1 MSARG
6 DIENVLNRYSIAYDD
21 NDMTEMADTFADKA
35 VLTMRIG
42 GGDLIGPFEG
52 KEAVMKLMTDSL
64 ASQTDQRR
72 HVTTNFVVRSEDES
86 DAVVNSYLTLISVEN
101 GKATL
106 LSSAKYEDELV
117 RRATARGGS
126 PSATSSSTCRTEPGE
141 RGRRRRS
148 PLLLS
153 G

>member
-21 NDMTEMADTFADKA
+21 NDMAEMADTFAEKA
-35 VLTMRIG
+35 VMTLRIG

-52 KEAVMKLMTDSL
+52 KDAVMKLMTDSL

-72 HVTTNFVVRSEDES
+72 HVTTNFVLRSEDGS
-86 DAVVNSYLTLISVEN
+86 TAVVNSYLTLISVEG

-106 LSSAKYEDELV
+106 LSTAKYEDELAKEGDGAWRFTKRHV
-117 RRATARGGS
+117 ELDL
-126 PSATSSSTCRTEPGE
+126 PY
-141 RGRRRRS
+141 
-148 PLLLS
+148 
-153 G
+153 

>member
-6 DIENVLNRYSIAYDD
+6 EIENVLNRYSIAYDQ
-21 NDMTEMADTFADKA
+21 NDMTEMADTFADSA

-72 HVTTNFVVRSEDES
+72 HVTTNMAIRKETD
-86 DAVVNSYLTLISVEN
+86 DAATVDSYLTLISVEN

-106 LSSAKYEDELV
+106 LSTALYQDELV
-117 RRATARGGS
+117 KEADGAWRFTKRHIELDL
-126 PSATSSSTCRTEPGE
+126 PY
-141 RGRRRRS
+141 
-148 PLLLS
+148 
-153 G
+153 

>member
-6 DIENVLNRYSIAYDD
+6 DIENVLNRYSIAYDQ
-21 NDMTEMADTFADKA
+21 NDMTEMADTFADGA

-72 HVTTNFVVRSEDES
+72 HVTTNMAVRKETD
-86 DAVVNSYLTLISVEN
+86 DAATVDSYLTLISVEG

-106 LSSAKYEDELV
+106 LSTALYQDELV
-117 RRATARGGS
+117 KEADGAWRFTKRHIELDL
-126 PSATSSSTCRTEPGE
+126 PY
-141 RGRRRRS
+141 
-148 PLLLS
+148 
-153 G
+153 

>member
-6 DIENVLNRYSIAYDD
+6 DIENVLNRYSIAYDQ
-21 NDMTEMADTFADKA
+21 NDMTEMADTFADSA

-64 ASQTDQRR
+64 ASQTDQSR
-72 HVTTNFVVRSEDES
+72 HVTTNMALRKETA
-86 DAVVNSYLTLISVEN
+86 DAATVDSYLTLISVEG

-106 LSSAKYEDELV
+106 LSTALYQDELV
-117 RRATARGGS
+117 KEADGAWRFTKRHIELDL
-126 PSATSSSTCRTEPGE
+126 PY
-141 RGRRRRS
+141 
-148 PLLLS
+148 
-153 G
+153 

>member
-21 NDMTEMADTFADKA
+21 NDMAEMADTFAEKA
-35 VLTMRIG
+35 VMTLRIG

-52 KEAVMKLMTDSL
+52 KDAVMKLMTDSL

-72 HVTTNFVVRSEDES
+72 HVTTNFVLRSEDGS
-86 DAVVNSYLTLISVEN
+86 TAVVNSYLTLISVEG

-106 LSSAKYEDELV
+106 LSTAKYEDELV
-117 RRATARGGS
+117 KEGDGAWRFTKRHVELDL
-126 PSATSSSTCRTEPGE
+126 PY
-141 RGRRRRS
+141 
-148 PLLLS
+148 
-153 G
+153 

>member
-6 DIENVLNRYSIAYDD
+6 DLENVLNRYSIAYDD

-64 ASQTDQRR
+64 ASQSDQRR
-72 HVTTNFVVRSEDES
+72 HVTTNMAVRKETD
-86 DAVVNSYLTLISVEN
+86 DAATVDSYLTLISIEN

-106 LSSAKYEDELV
+106 LSTALYQDELV
-117 RRATARGGS
+117 KEADGAWRFTKRHIELDL
-126 PSATSSSTCRTEPGE
+126 PY
-141 RGRRRRS
+141 
-148 PLLLS
+148 
-153 G
+153 

>member
-6 DIENVLNRYSIAYDD
+6 DIENVLNRYSIAYDQ
-21 NDMTEMADTFADKA
+21 NDMTEMADTFADGA
-35 VLTMRIG
+35 TLSMRIG

-72 HVTTNFVVRSEDES
+72 HVTTNLAIRKETDDSATVE
-86 DAVVNSYLTLISVEN
+86 SYLTLISVKD

-106 LSSAKYEDELV
+106 LSTALYQDELV
-117 RRATARGGS
+117 KESDGAWRFTKRHIELDL
-126 PSATSSSTCRTEPGE
+126 PY
-141 RGRRRRS
+141 
-148 PLLLS
+148 
-153 G
+153 

>member
-6 DIENVLNRYSIAYDD
+6 DIENVLNRYSIAYDQ
-21 NDMTEMADTFADKA
+21 NDMTEMADTFADNA
-35 VLTMRIG
+35 SLTMRIA

-72 HVTTNFVVRSEDES
+72 HVTTNLAVRKETD
-86 DAVVNSYLTLISVEN
+86 DAATVESYLTLVSVQD

-106 LSSAKYEDELV
+106 LSTALYQDELV
-117 RRATARGGS
+117 KEADGAWRFTKRHIELDL
-126 PSATSSSTCRTEPGE
+126 PY
-141 RGRRRRS
+141 
-148 PLLLS
+148 
-153 G
+153 

>member
-64 ASQTDQRR
+64 ASQSDQRR
-72 HVTTNFVVRSEDES
+72 HVTTNMAVRKETD
-86 DAVVNSYLTLISVEN
+86 DAATVDSYLTLISIEN

-106 LSSAKYEDELV
+106 LSTALYQDELV
-117 RRATARGGS
+117 KEADGAWRFTKRHIELDL
-126 PSATSSSTCRTEPGE
+126 PY
-141 RGRRRRS
+141 
-148 PLLLS
+148 
-153 G
+153 

>member
-6 DIENVLNRYSIAYDD
+6 DIENVLNRYSIAYDQ
-21 NDMTEMADTFADKA
+21 NDMTEMADTFAGSA
-35 VLTMRIG
+35 TLTMRIA

-72 HVTTNFVVRSEDES
+72 HVTTNLAVRKETDDSASVE
-86 DAVVNSYLTLISVEN
+86 SYLTLVSVQD

-106 LSSAKYEDELV
+106 LSTALYQDELV
-117 RRATARGGS
+117 KEADGAWRFTKRHIELDL
-126 PSATSSSTCRTEPGE
+126 PY
-141 RGRRRRS
+141 
-148 PLLLS
+148 
-153 G
+153 

>member
-6 DIENVLNRYSIAYDD
+6 EIENVLNRYSIAYDQ
-21 NDMTEMADTFADKA
+21 NDMTEMADTFADSA

-72 HVTTNFVVRSEDES
+72 HVTTNMALRKETD
-86 DAVVNSYLTLISVEN
+86 DAATVDSYLTLISVEN

-106 LSSAKYEDELV
+106 LSTALYQDELV
-117 RRATARGGS
+117 KEADGAWRFTKRHI
-126 PSATSSSTCRTEPGE
+126 E
-141 RGRRRRS
+141 
-148 PLLLS
+148 LDLQY
-153 G
+153 